1 MVWIW
6 YALLSAF
13 SAAFVTIFAK
23 MGVKD
28 VDPILTA
35 TIRSIVTAIF
45 LLIVSASLKK
55 TFQNPLQIFSYQN
68 FLFITLSGIAGG
80 LSWIFY
86 LIALKYGPTAP
97 VATLDRLSLI
107 LTVIL
112 TALMLGESIY
122 LKHFIGAILV
132 ILGADVV
139 AM

>member
-28 VDPILTA
+28 ADPILTA

-45 LLIVSASLKK
+45 LLIVSTSLKK
-55 TFQNPLQIFSYQN
+55 TFQNPLQIFSYPN

-132 ILGADVV
+132 ILGAYIV